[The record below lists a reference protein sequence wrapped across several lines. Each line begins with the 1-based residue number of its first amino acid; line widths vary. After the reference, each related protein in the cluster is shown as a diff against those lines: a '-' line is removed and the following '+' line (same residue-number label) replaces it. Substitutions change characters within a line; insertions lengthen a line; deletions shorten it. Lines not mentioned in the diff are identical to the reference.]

1 MRKIFLALSAA
12 ALLSVSTLAQT
23 QSAPTLR
30 IVSEDGNKLPSELM
44 YGNTRVK
51 PLRLR
56 PGTNTPITIA
66 DADFFVQQQYVD
78 FLSRFPDQSGFN
90 FWLAQINACGADPVC
105 TQNARINTS
114 GAFFLAIEFQTTGY
128 FVYRVHKASFNN
140 LPRYENFMPNTRQVA
155 NGVIVDPNNNWQA
168 TLEAN
173 RAAFVNSWVN
183 SAAFLAEYPASMS
196 NAAYV
201 DKLIQTAGVPAA
213 DVNRDGLVASLNGGT
228 DTRAGVLRKI
238 AESNAFNA
246 KEKNPAF
253 VYMQYVGYL
262 RRSPDAAPD
271 NNLDGYNF
279 WLGKLNDHGGD
290 FRAAEMVKSF
300 IVSQEY
306 KTRF

>member
-12 ALLSVSTLAQT
+12 ALLFVPALAQT

-30 IVSEDGNKLPSELM
+30 IVSEDGNRLPSELM

-78 FLSRFPDQSGFN
+78 FLSRFPDQSGFQ
-90 FWLAQINACGADPVC
+90 FWLGQITACGADPVC

-128 FVYRVHKASFNN
+128 FVYRVHKASFGS

-155 NGVIVDPNNNWQA
+155 NGVIVGPNTGWEQ

-173 RAAFVNSWVN
+173 KQNFVNSWAA
-183 SAAFLAEYPASMS
+183 SAAFLAEYPGSLS
-196 NAAYV
+196 NAEYV
-201 DKLIQTAGVPAA
+201 DKLIQRTGLTNA
-213 DVNRDGLVASLNGGT
+213 DVNRDALVTSLNNQS

-238 AESNAFNA
+238 AESGAFNA

-253 VYMQYVGYL
+253 VLMQYFGYL
-262 RRSPDAAPD
+262 RRNPDSAPD
-271 NNLDGYNF
+271 TDLSGFNF
-279 WLGKLNDHGGD
+279 WLGKLNDHNGD
-290 FRAAEMVKSF
+290 FHSAEMVKSF
-300 IVSQEY
+300 LVSSEY
-306 KTRF
+306 KSRF